1 MKYKI
6 SLYCPDSHFL
16 YDIRTLD
23 QKGVGGGITAR
34 VRMAHALANLGHEV
48 TLYLNCPQNRKIQG
62 VHYINYSQCQVIDSD
77 IFIAST
83 SGGEF
88 DLGGL
93 QKLQINSKL
102 KILLLHG
109 ILLPNNVNYQD
120 FNYLYFPSIFVKNY
134 FSNQIQLDQD
144 HYFTC
149 YHGVEDTFFK
159 NSNPPRDPFNLV
171 YLGHPEKGLE
181 EALAV
186 LRLLRRHNPLFKLH
200 VFGGYGLW
208 GNVQT
213 SIPPEPGLVDHGLI
227 GQKMLIPLL
236 QKMSF
241 SLNLQAIQEGFG
253 LAVCESMK
261 AGCVV
266 LASRVGAYPE
276 VIRQGNNG
284 FLISGLHTDPQ
295 THTKTANLILH
306 LVNQPEYLDYVRKN
320 AMQTPFSWQTIAK
333 TWQGHM
339 DWALAQKDNP
349 APQNISFAHCSQCNG
364 PMLTLADGIHC
375 VECGHYQQAMTEKHP
390 S

>member
-6 SLYCPDSHFL
+6 SLYCPDSHIL

-23 QKGVGGGITAR
+23 QKGVGGGITSR
-34 VRMAHALANLGHEV
+34 VRLAHALANLGHEV

-88 DLGGL
+88 DLSGL
-93 QKLQINSKL
+93 QKLQIKSRL
-102 KILLLHG
+102 KILMLHG
-109 ILLPNNVNYQD
+109 IPLPHNVDYQD
-120 FNYLYFPSIFVKNY
+120 FDYVYFPSNFVKEN
-134 FSNQIQLDQD
+134 FCRQVELDQKRV
-144 HYFTC
+144 FTC
-149 YHGVEDTFFK
+149 YRGVEDTFFK
-159 NSNPPRDPFNLV
+159 NSRSPRDPFNLV

-181 EALAV
+181 DALAV

-208 GNVQT
+208 GNTQT
-213 SIPPEPGLVDHGLI
+213 FIPPEPGLVDHGLI

-284 FLISGLHTDPQ
+284 FLISGL
-295 THTKTANLILH
+295 A
-306 LVNQPEYLDYVRKN
+306 Y
-320 AMQTPFSWQTIAK
+320 
-333 TWQGHM
+333 
-339 DWALAQKDNP
+339 
-349 APQNISFAHCSQCNG
+349 
-364 PMLTLADGIHC
+364 
-375 VECGHYQQAMTEKHP
+375 
-390 S
+390 